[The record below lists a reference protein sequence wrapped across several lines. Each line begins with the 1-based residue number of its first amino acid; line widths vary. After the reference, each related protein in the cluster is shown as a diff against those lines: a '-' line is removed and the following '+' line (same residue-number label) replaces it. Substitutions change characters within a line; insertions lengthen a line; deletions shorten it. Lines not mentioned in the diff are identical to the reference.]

1 MSELEI
7 ESNDYI
13 KKNMAKI
20 KNNLIYIRENIEK
33 DEDENNEQIY
43 YKINIY
49 YNSLINKIKIKY
61 IEALDKF
68 KNQIK
73 QYENDILKL
82 IMENILLKI
91 ENNSL
96 KKEKN
101 SNDTSKKYNF
111 KKLSQTKKQTYKS
124 VDNLIKNRK
133 KNKVNA
139 KTKKFELNDM
149 ENYIKKQRQT
159 QSFINIRKIKD
170 EMDLIIKK
178 NKKNNFKKL
187 NNDKKLKN
195 NFFDDIKIN
204 SNINEEITRNFF
216 LKENP
221 KNIIHNTSINI
232 FNTSNDLYSINN
244 INYKN
249 YKNNFS
255 KKFKNK
261 EKNKNSNIINLKTLY
276 ENLQS
281 KKKLYNNTNLKN
293 TKKEKNLNVK
303 TNPNNFND
311 NNDSINL
318 FFNQNK
324 NKKIDLLSRNKF
336 NRFFNSNNS
345 NFNIYKFS
353 CINKTEY
360 DEKNNNN
367 KNKNKKNNNIKQNDS
382 KKFHNYLIR
391 NKSVNNFSKI
401 EKV

>member
-7 ESNDYI
+7 QSNDYI
-13 KKNMAKI
+13 KKTMAKI

-33 DEDENNEQIY
+33 DEDENYEQIY

-101 SNDTSKKYNF
+101 SNDIVKDNTSKKYNF

-133 KNKVNA
+133 KNKVNS

-249 YKNNFS
+249 NFS

-261 EKNKNSNIINLKTLY
+261 KINKNSNIINLKTLY
-276 ENLQS
+276 ENLQ
-281 KKKLYNNTNLKN
+281 
-293 TKKEKNLNVK
+293 
-303 TNPNNFND
+303 
-311 NNDSINL
+311 
-318 FFNQNK
+318 
-324 NKKIDLLSRNKF
+324 
-336 NRFFNSNNS
+336 
-345 NFNIYKFS
+345 
-353 CINKTEY
+353 
-360 DEKNNNN
+360 
-367 KNKNKKNNNIKQNDS
+367 
-382 KKFHNYLIR
+382 
-391 NKSVNNFSKI
+391 
-401 EKV
+401 

>member
-20 KNNLIYIRENIEK
+20 RNNLIYIRENIEK

-101 SNDTSKKYNF
+101 SNDNTSKKYNF

-124 VDNLIKNRK
+124 VENLIKNRK
-133 KNKVNA
+133 NNKVNA

-244 INYKN
+244 IN

>member
-33 DEDENNEQIY
+33 DEDENYEQIY

-133 KNKVNA
+133 NNKVNA

-261 EKNKNSNIINLKTLY
+261 EKNKNSNIII
-276 ENLQS
+276 
-281 KKKLYNNTNLKN
+281 
-293 TKKEKNLNVK
+293 
-303 TNPNNFND
+303 NFFT
-311 NNDSINL
+311 
-318 FFNQNK
+318 FF
-324 NKKIDLLSRNKF
+324 
-336 NRFFNSNNS
+336 
-345 NFNIYKFS
+345 
-353 CINKTEY
+353 
-360 DEKNNNN
+360 
-367 KNKNKKNNNIKQNDS
+367 
-382 KKFHNYLIR
+382 IR
-391 NKSVNNFSKI
+391 I
-401 EKV
+401 

>member
-187 NNDKKLKN
+187 NDDKKLKN

-367 KNKNKKNNNIKQNDS
+367 KNKKNIKQNDS